1 MWGRF
6 HHLPILLESLL
17 SLNSNSW
24 IAESNLRN
32 PTLLLLYAVIEILSV
47 TNKKLKA
54 YLVTFS
60 GEESGSPLQYSC
72 LENPVDAGAWWAAA
86 HRVAR
91 CQTWLRWLSMHSCI
105 GDRNGNLLQYSCLEN
120 PRDGGVW
127 WVAVYGVARSQTRL
141 KQLSRSSS
149 SLLLLTF

>member
-24 IAESNLRN
+24 VAESNLRN
-32 PTLLLLYAVIEILSV
+32 PTLLLWYAVIEILSV

-60 GEESGSPLQYSC
+60 GGESGSPLQYSC

-86 HRVAR
+86 HRVAQ
-91 CQTWLRWLSMHSCI
+91 CQT
-105 GDRNGNLLQYSCLEN
+105 
-120 PRDGGVW
+120 
-127 WVAVYGVARSQTRL
+127 
-141 KQLSRSSS
+141 
-149 SLLLLTF
+149 